1 MPVEGKVI
9 FLLLVIL
16 MRKAPFSWLS
26 RIRKIQIIES
36 RDVQLKLIKETHDGF
51 VQRNLQGARN
61 KEHGNRRGCL
71 PDTDAGA
78 ESSGG
83 GLRVISE
90 IKQTWPDY
98 QEQLLDCQSYLVLE
112 ILRGWGQPW
121 DRDQ

>member
-51 VQRNLQGARN
+51 VQRNLQGGGKKR
-61 KEHGNRRGCL
+61 EREI
-71 PDTDAGA
+71 GA
-78 ESSGG
+78 SLVVLYLGGEGGFFCSSLVPIP
-83 GLRVISE
+83 GLS
-90 IKQTWPDY
+90 P
-98 QEQLLDCQSYLVLE
+98 S
-112 ILRGWGQPW
+112 P
-121 DRDQ
+121 